1 MVVTLSFGYFVPDPT
16 TNYYY
21 LDLVVTIKSK
31 NIDPPNVDTENWR
44 FHPKWIFYR
53 VFKAYILERKNYHF
67 M

>member
-1 MVVTLSFGYFVPDPT
+1 MLHFLSICKIIYRDLKIMVVTLSFGYFVPDPT

-44 FHPKWIFYR
+44 FHPKWIF
-53 VFKAYILERKNYHF
+53 
-67 M
+67 